1 MPERNRMI
9 HPVILSG
16 GSGTRLWPLSREAF
30 PKQLLPLF
38 GEQSLLQDTVDRLRD
53 PTLFSA
59 PLLIANQEHR
69 FLIAEQLRSIAV
81 QPAAIVLEPFGRN
94 TAPAAALAALLLAR
108 EDPEAVMALF
118 PADHAVTDAAALRG
132 ALAAAIPV
140 AQQGWLI
147 TFGVEPTR
155 PETGYGYIQVGET
168 LADHDQVH
176 KVLQFVE
183 KPDGPTAARYLDTGG
198 YLWNSGIF
206 MMRATAFLDE
216 VRRLQP
222 TVLDC
227 AEAAL
232 AAATRDLD
240 FLRIDEQAFASSP
253 SLSIDYAVMEHT
265 DRAAVIPVNCGWN
278 DVGAWQALWQLEE
291 KDAEANV
298 SRGPVRLNATRD
310 SYFRSEDGRLL
321 VGIGVENL
329 IVVATK
335 DATLVTTREHAPEVG
350 TLVRSLKAEGR
361 SETTLPPVI
370 YRPWGTYED
379 LAEDDRF
386 RVKRIVVNPGASL
399 SLQYHHHRSE
409 HWVVVEGE
417 AEVDCDDRHLTVRPN
432 ESIYIPKGARHRLTN
447 ARAEPLVLIEVQCGD
462 YVGEDDIVRLQDNY
476 GRTEETKTL
485 LEGPGHKK
493 EP

>member
-1 MPERNRMI
+1 MI

-30 PKQLLPLF
+30 PKQLLPLL
-38 GEQSLLQDTVDRLRD
+38 GEQSLLQDTVERLHD
-53 PTLFSA
+53 PALFTA

-69 FLIAEQLRSIAV
+69 FLIAEQLRSIGV
-81 QPAAIVLEPFGRN
+81 SPTAIVLEPFGRN
-94 TAPAAALAALLLAR
+94 TAPAAALAALLLVR

-118 PADHAVTDAAALRG
+118 PADHAVADAAALRR
-132 ALAAAIPV
+132 ALTAAVPAT
-140 AQQGWLI
+140 QDGWLI

-155 PETGYGYIQVGET
+155 PETGYGYIRIGET
-168 LADHDQVH
+168 LATHDQVH
-176 KVLQFVE
+176 EVLRFVE
-183 KPDGPTAARYLDTGG
+183 KPDGTTAAQYLDSGG

-206 MMRATAFLDE
+206 MMQATAFLDE
-216 VRRLQP
+216 LRRLHP
-222 TVLDC
+222 DLLNC
-227 AEAAL
+227 ADSAL
-232 AAATRDLD
+232 TAATRDLD
-240 FLRIDEQAFASSP
+240 FLRIDEQAFAQSP

-265 DRAAVIPVNCGWN
+265 DRAAVVPVDCGWN
-278 DVGAWQALWQLEE
+278 DVGAWQALWQLED

-298 SRGPVRLNATRD
+298 SRGPVRLSATRD

-321 VGIGVENL
+321 VGIGVDNL

-335 DATLVTTREHAPEVG
+335 DATLVTTRERAPEVG

-361 SETTLPPVI
+361 SETTLPPVV

-379 LAEDDRF
+379 LAEDSRF
-386 RVKRIVVNPGASL
+386 RVKRIVVKPGASL

-417 AEVDCDDRHLTVRPN
+417 AEVDCDERHMTVRPN

-447 ARAEPLVLIEVQCGD
+447 AQAEPLVLIEVQCGD
-462 YVGEDDIVRLQDNY
+462 YVGEDDIVRLQDDY
-476 GRTEETKTL
+476 GRTEETKDP
-485 LEGPGHKK
+485 LEATTH
-493 EP
+493 EQEN